1 MISSKSLEGASEA
14 SSPGVARICSTS
26 LSIGRPNASFPVWST
41 AQRLALILL
50 LSAHGKSCWMFD
62 STPTSSRDLRRPLI

>member
-14 SSPGVARICSTS
+14 SSPGVARTCSTS

-41 AQRLALILL
+41 AQRLAPDFAAFSTRQELL
-50 LSAHGKSCWMFD
+50 D
-62 STPTSSRDLRRPLI
+62 VRPQHQVET